1 MSWIRRLSR
10 SDKDDSFPTFPKRSV
25 RQVVGF
31 GPSYWPNEVRTAA
44 VHLETDEGNELHLL
58 LNDEWYKHEV
68 EHRSHGD
75 SIMEILL
82 GGPEQLKTVGLL
94 TPESDVSNYVLSFT
108 AGFGAASYTTE
119 EADTLHLGLE
129 LAEKVSAGW
138 LPENSDD
145 IDDLYLF
152 FSDVPLWVGY
162 FAPYKS
168 VLKTLTSRYSEHLP
182 NMDVDF
188 ASRFAGALG
197 RGFSVVEARLAK
209 GKLTPRDT
217 IGSQI
222 LAISTLP
229 ALNGFRQPSNATLQY
244 LSRTG
249 LRFLKFLESME
260 DSLPATRF
268 RVNFLMGPQ
277 LNLAYTSEYVR
288 MGRVYPPG
296 EDNSL
301 SYQQIL
307 SHIFF
312 PNSPLARKDR
322 DARKVIL
329 GPRTKRH
336 SFEFDKEYFDALSS
350 LSKDIYIKWIADG
363 DFSKCAPIARHA
375 LAVSRGIPGAEMPWT
390 KELAKLLIS
399 TESKLV
405 QSEILAVCAEHPEW
419 KSLVTA
425 DTLIQMLDW
434 VDEDWLEMLF
444 GRLYV
449 YSPYYYSGDPSLNDW
464 VELRLTKPLSKRD
477 TRIAH
482 EILKGKFSQ
491 KTRAALLFHLLK
503 SSKRPPISA
512 MSEYEP
518 FRFNAPHSA
527 DLLGFF
533 GVAKHGDYPIG
544 VTDVVNFEDEELIK
558 FFAGILTDH
567 LVTLVD
573 PSWYLITALAD
584 SKSEISAQLLEI
596 IFMDE
601 KLATLRPALLEA
613 MSKSKP
619 TGNSILNILS
629 KSLADDRIA
638 LTVQV
643 LAVLGEEL
651 YASFWRRNAKEVEQ
665 MLSKSVAFKR
675 HYWTNIDLLP
685 LSIRERIDSYA
696 GFGADVIA
704 YLNPNSM
711 ARINSSQEALLLKV
725 AKKNPE
731 SIQEDSII
739 RAMLVAPSLPV
750 HKLATDYVTKSGA
763 ISSHWLLMLESNLPT
778 PQSAAL
784 SYLESQLD
792 KPGFPEKLLMALDSN
807 NQQAR
812 TLAIRVLGAVKTPDS
827 LKQILTALVENR
839 NSDTWNIVS
848 ANLQMLQDSGKTQEF
863 TKRVFLSKRMARA
876 VKEKVKSDLDLFIGE
891 IETAVEKDT
900 LIRLSLSSVAR
911 DREWALKQ
919 IAMNHLEI
927 SGVTVEK
934 SWKSGSNV

>member
-1 MSWIRRLSR
+1 
-10 SDKDDSFPTFPKRSV
+10 
-25 RQVVGF
+25 
-31 GPSYWPNEVRTAA
+31 
-44 VHLETDEGNELHLL
+44 
-58 LNDEWYKHEV
+58 
-68 EHRSHGD
+68 
-75 SIMEILL
+75 
-82 GGPEQLKTVGLL
+82 
-94 TPESDVSNYVLSFT
+94 
-108 AGFGAASYTTE
+108 
-119 EADTLHLGLE
+119 
-129 LAEKVSAGW
+129 
-138 LPENSDD
+138 
-145 IDDLYLF
+145 
-152 FSDVPLWVGY
+152 
-162 FAPYKS
+162 
-168 VLKTLTSRYSEHLP
+168 
-182 NMDVDF
+182 
-188 ASRFAGALG
+188 
-197 RGFSVVEARLAK
+197 
-209 GKLTPRDT
+209 
-217 IGSQI
+217 
-222 LAISTLP
+222 
-229 ALNGFRQPSNATLQY
+229 
-244 LSRTG
+244 
-249 LRFLKFLESME
+249 
-260 DSLPATRF
+260 
-268 RVNFLMGPQ
+268 
-277 LNLAYTSEYVR
+277 
-288 MGRVYPPG
+288 
-296 EDNSL
+296 
-301 SYQQIL
+301 
-307 SHIFF
+307 
-312 PNSPLARKDR
+312 
-322 DARKVIL
+322 
-329 GPRTKRH
+329 
-336 SFEFDKEYFDALSS
+336 
-350 LSKDIYIKWIADG
+350 
-363 DFSKCAPIARHA
+363 
-375 LAVSRGIPGAEMPWT
+375 
-390 KELAKLLIS
+390 
-399 TESKLV
+399 
-405 QSEILAVCAEHPEW
+405 
-419 KSLVTA
+419 
-425 DTLIQMLDW
+425 
-434 VDEDWLEMLF
+434 
-444 GRLYV
+444 
-449 YSPYYYSGDPSLNDW
+449 
-464 VELRLTKPLSKRD
+464 
-477 TRIAH
+477 
-482 EILKGKFSQ
+482 
-491 KTRAALLFHLLK
+491 
-503 SSKRPPISA
+503 
-512 MSEYEP
+512 
-518 FRFNAPHSA
+518 
-527 DLLGFF
+527 
-533 GVAKHGDYPIG
+533 
-544 VTDVVNFEDEELIK
+544 
-558 FFAGILTDH
+558 
-567 LVTLVD
+567 VD

>member
-1 MSWIRRLSR
+1 
-10 SDKDDSFPTFPKRSV
+10 
-25 RQVVGF
+25 
-31 GPSYWPNEVRTAA
+31 
-44 VHLETDEGNELHLL
+44 
-58 LNDEWYKHEV
+58 
-68 EHRSHGD
+68 
-75 SIMEILL
+75 MEILL

-94 TPESDVSNYVLSFT
+94 TPESEVSIYALSFT

-168 VLKTLTSRYSEHLP
+168 VLKTLTSRYYEHLP

-209 GKLTPRDT
+209 GKSKPRDFL
-217 IGSQI
+217 GSQI

-249 LRFLKFLESME
+249 LRFLKYLESME

-268 RVNFLMGPQ
+268 RVNFLIGPQ
-277 LNLAYTSEYVR
+277 LNLAYKSEYS
-288 MGRVYPPG
+288 YPSG
-296 EDNSL
+296 EDYSL

-336 SFEFDKEYFDALSS
+336 SFEFDKEYFDALSGAS
-350 LSKDIYIKWIADG
+350 RDIYIKWIADG
-363 DFSKCAPIARHA
+363 DFAKCAPIARHA

-390 KELAKLLIS
+390 EELAKLLIS

-405 QSEILAVCAEHPEW
+405 QREILALCAEHPEW
-419 KSLVTA
+419 KSVVTA

-444 GRLYV
+444 GRLYI
-449 YSPYYYSGDPSLNDW
+449 YSSYFYYYGSDSSFNDW

-503 SSKRPPISA
+503 SSKRLPIST

-518 FRFNAPHSA
+518 FTFNAPHSA

-573 PSWYLITALAD
+573 PSWYLITALAE

-629 KSLADDRIA
+629 RSLADDRIE
-638 LTVQV
+638 LTFQV

-665 MLSKSVAFKR
+665 LLSRSMAFKKQ
-675 HYWTNIDLLP
+675 YWSHIDLLP
-685 LSIRERIDSYA
+685 LPIRERIDAYL
-696 GFGADVIA
+696 GFGADVVA
-704 YLNPNSM
+704 SLGPNSM

-731 SIQEDSII
+731 SIQGDSIL

-763 ISSHWLLMLESNLPT
+763 IASHWLLMLESNLPT
-778 PQSAAL
+778 PQKAAL
-784 SYLESQLD
+784 AYLESQLD

-848 ANLQMLQDSGKTQEF
+848 TNLQMLQDSGKTQEF

>member
-1 MSWIRRLSR
+1 MSWIRRISR
-10 SDKDDSFPTFPKRSV
+10 SDNDDSFPTFPKRSV

-31 GPSYWPNEVRTAA
+31 GPSYSPYEVRIAA
-44 VHLETDEGNELHLL
+44 VHLETAEGNELHLL
-58 LNDEWYKHEV
+58 LNDEWYRHEV
-68 EHRSHGD
+68 DDRSHGD

-94 TPESDVSNYVLSFT
+94 TPESEVSIYALSFT

-168 VLKTLTSRYSEHLP
+168 VLKTLTSRYYEHLP

-209 GKLTPRDT
+209 GKSKPRDFL
-217 IGSQI
+217 GSQI

-249 LRFLKFLESME
+249 LRFLKYLESME

-268 RVNFLMGPQ
+268 RVNFLIGPQ
-277 LNLAYTSEYVR
+277 LNLAYKSEYS
-288 MGRVYPPG
+288 YPSG
-296 EDNSL
+296 EDYSL

-329 GPRTKRH
+329 GSRTKRH
-336 SFEFDKEYFDALSS
+336 SFEFDKEYFDALSGAS
-350 LSKDIYIKWIADG
+350 RDIYIKWIADG
-363 DFSKCAPIARHA
+363 DFAKCAPIARHA

-390 KELAKLLIS
+390 EELAKLLIS
-399 TESKLV
+399 TDSRLV
-405 QSEILAVCAEHPEW
+405 QREILALCAEHPEW
-419 KSLVTA
+419 KSVVTA

-444 GRLYV
+444 GRLYI
-449 YSPYYYSGDPSLNDW
+449 YSSYFYYYGSDSSFNDW

-503 SSKRPPISA
+503 SSKRLPIST

-518 FRFNAPHSA
+518 FTFNAPHSA

-533 GVAKHGDYPIG
+533 GVAKHNDYPIG
-544 VTDVVNFEDEELIK
+544 VVDVFNFEDEELLK
-558 FFAGILTDH
+558 FFAEILTNH
-567 LVTLVD
+567 LDTLVE
-573 PSWYLITALAD
+573 PSWYLLAALAD
-584 SKSEISAQLLEI
+584 SKSEKISQLLET

-613 MSKSKP
+613 MSKNKP

-629 KSLADDRIA
+629 RSLADDRIE
-638 LTVQV
+638 LTFQV

-665 MLSKSVAFKR
+665 LLSRSMAFKKQ
-675 HYWTNIDLLP
+675 YWSHIDLLP
-685 LSIRERIDSYA
+685 LPIRERIDAYL
-696 GFGADVIA
+696 GFGADVVA
-704 YLNPNSM
+704 SLGPNSM

-731 SIQEDSII
+731 SIQGDSIL

-763 ISSHWLLMLESNLPT
+763 IASHWLLMLESNLPT
-778 PQSAAL
+778 PQKAAL
-784 SYLESQLD
+784 AYLESQLD

-812 TLAIRVLGAVKTPDS
+812 TLAIRVLGAVKTSDS

-876 VKEKVKSDLDLFIGE
+876 VKEKVKSDLSLLIGE

-919 IAMNHLEI
+919 IAMNQLEI

-934 SWKSGSNV
+934 TWKSGSNV

>member
-1 MSWIRRLSR
+1 MSWIRRFSR
-10 SDKDDSFPTFPKRSV
+10 SDNDDSFPTFPKRSV

-31 GPSYWPNEVRTAA
+31 GPSYSPYEVRIAA
-44 VHLETDEGNELHLL
+44 VHLETAEGNELHLL

-68 EHRSHGD
+68 DDRSHGD

-94 TPESDVSNYVLSFT
+94 TPESEVSIYALSFT

-168 VLKTLTSRYSEHLP
+168 VLKTLTSRYYEHLP

-209 GKLTPRDT
+209 GKSKPRDFL
-217 IGSQI
+217 GSQI

-249 LRFLKFLESME
+249 LRFLKYLESME

-268 RVNFLMGPQ
+268 RVNFLIGPQ
-277 LNLAYTSEYVR
+277 LNLAYKSEYS
-288 MGRVYPPG
+288 YPSG
-296 EDNSL
+296 EDYSL

-336 SFEFDKEYFDALSS
+336 SFEFDKEYFDALSGAS
-350 LSKDIYIKWIADG
+350 RDIYIKWIADG
-363 DFSKCAPIARHA
+363 DFAKCAPIARHA

-390 KELAKLLIS
+390 EELAKLLIS

-405 QSEILAVCAEHPEW
+405 QREILALCAEHPEW
-419 KSLVTA
+419 KSVVTA

-444 GRLYV
+444 GRLYI
-449 YSPYYYSGDPSLNDW
+449 YSSYFYYYGSDSSFNDW

-503 SSKRPPISA
+503 SSKRLPIST

-518 FRFNAPHSA
+518 FTFNAPHSA

-573 PSWYLITALAD
+573 PSWYLITALAE

-629 KSLADDRIA
+629 RSLADDRIE
-638 LTVQV
+638 LTFQV

-665 MLSKSVAFKR
+665 LLSRSMAFKKQ
-675 HYWTNIDLLP
+675 YWSHIDLLP
-685 LSIRERIDSYA
+685 LPIRERIDAYL
-696 GFGADVIA
+696 GFGADVVA
-704 YLNPNSM
+704 SLGPNSM

-731 SIQEDSII
+731 SIQGDSIL

-763 ISSHWLLMLESNLPT
+763 IASHWLLMLESNLPT
-778 PQSAAL
+778 PQKAAL
-784 SYLESQLD
+784 AYLESQLD

-848 ANLQMLQDSGKTQEF
+848 TNLQMLQDSGKTQEF